1 MFPLGMKKMKLE
13 AMNGEKSKSKRRA
26 LEGNNLSSINDESPI
41 ILKHIISGVM
51 HRERDKDGVHL

>member
-1 MFPLGMKKMKLE
+1 MKLE

-51 HRERDKDGVHL
+51 HREGDKDGVHL